1 MSRFV
6 EILNSHER
14 EISVENFPAML
25 RNGGK
30 ARSPDRPDRDE
41 LSPFINKLAPVSG
54 VPA

>member
-25 RNGGK
+25 RDMVE
-30 ARSPDRPDRDE
+30 RSKP
-41 LSPFINKLAPVSG
+41 K
-54 VPA
+54 PATSR